1 MALVTDCQIKTSQ
14 PLIVTA
20 SRLGAFL
27 ISNATQQGRLLSS
40 SKSALFFATF
50 VRDSR
55 RIAELGGEI
64 EGIQE
69 TEYASLKCLP
79 ADKLSARCQWRWI
92 KLARAITIPE
102 QFEIRELPVWVGV
115 VTMCSLSVFMAAGL
129 SEFKSPDV

>member
-20 SRLGAFL
+20 CRLGAFL
-27 ISNATQQGRLLSS
+27 ISNGTQQGRLLSS
-40 SKSALFFATF
+40 SESALLFATF

-69 TEYASLKCLP
+69 SEYASLKCLP
-79 ADKLSARCQWRWI
+79 SR
-92 KLARAITIPE
+92 
-102 QFEIRELPVWVGV
+102 
-115 VTMCSLSVFMAAGL
+115 
-129 SEFKSPDV
+129 